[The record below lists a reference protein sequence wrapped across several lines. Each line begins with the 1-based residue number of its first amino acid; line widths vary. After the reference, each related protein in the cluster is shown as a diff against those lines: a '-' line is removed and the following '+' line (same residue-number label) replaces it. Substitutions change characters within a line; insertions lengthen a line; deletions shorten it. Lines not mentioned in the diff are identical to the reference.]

1 MEVCERTKDNTQSS
15 QGNSHLRVETL
26 IKSWSLGQALGSNLV
41 QIEWLFIDW
50 KDFWKCYNQM
60 GLHGK
65 KNKNWHIKWFEKL
78 WQKLLKCFQMF
89 VSVLNLTHTLSVI
102 YGQIVFELGVWIGSL
117 NCLNVMFWTT
127 IHTSFDFECLYTS
140 YSYHK
145 LENFMT
151 TILIVVSLFHLITA
165 NK

>member
-1 MEVCERTKDNTQSS
+1 MWENKRQHSILPREFPFESWDFDKVLVFGSSFGIEPCTNWMIIYWLERF
-15 QGNSHLRVETL
+15 L
-26 IKSWSLGQALGSNLV
+26 
-41 QIEWLFIDW
+41 
-50 KDFWKCYNQM
+50 KCYNQM

-145 LENFMT
+145 SENFMT